1 MSEFSE
7 IMITLAVQHL
17 WQSAVLTILLFL
29 TLKIYPCQSNEI
41 RSWLWL
47 SVFML
52 AVLMPLLIFLPVGG
66 CRDVMQNFLP
76 ETFALIG
83 TNLTVAGFHINFYVW
98 GLAMWAMGTVF
109 QTARLCRSAFYTRR
123 IINATTALP
132 EGLTVF
138 ASDRNYSIR
147 CSSSIS
153 GPMVTGFFHQVI
165 LLPGDMVTRL
175 SPDTIGQIL
184 YHEYAHIQRN
194 DIRIML
200 VQKILSALYWWNPVL
215 HLMMRCLNQSREM
228 ACDERAVLH
237 TSNIRIYTRS
247 LLSCA
252 EHILVTRQPPL
263 MVGIFH
269 NRRNLTQ
276 RIERLK
282 TMNIKM
288 IEHSKTTSLLWSIS
302 LISITLVAG
311 YTVTPRLALA
321 DQIPFAGEQGQNLF
335 PVSKTAPVYP
345 KQAVEQKL
353 EGYVIVKFD
362 ILADGTTDNVTIQ
375 NSSDEIFNKPTI
387 AAARSF
393 VYKPQPGNKVV
404 KNVLHKIVY
413 ELGYADRH

>member
-29 TLKIYPCQSNEI
+29 MFEIYPRQSHEI

-66 CRDVMQNFLP
+66 SGGVMQNFLA
-76 ETFALIG
+76 ETFAPVDNRPAV
-83 TNLTVAGFHINFYVW
+83 TGFHINFYVW
-98 GLAMWAMGTVF
+98 GLVLWAIGTVF
-109 QTARLCRSAFYTRR
+109 QTVRLCRSAFYTRR
-123 IINATTALP
+123 IINAATALP
-132 EGLTVF
+132 EAFTVF
-138 ASDRNYSIR
+138 APDRDYSIY
-147 CSSSIS
+147 CSSRIS
-153 GPMVTGFFHQVI
+153 GPMVTGFFRQVI

-175 SPDTIGQIL
+175 SPDIIGQIL

-215 HLMMRCLNQSREM
+215 HLMVRGLNQSREM

-237 TSNIRIYTRS
+237 SNNIRNYTRS
-247 LLSCA
+247 LLSSA
-252 EHILVTRQPPL
+252 EHVLVTRQSPL

-288 IEHSKTTSLLWSIS
+288 IGHSKTTSLLWSIS
-302 LISITLVAG
+302 LISVTLVAG
-311 YTVTPRLALA
+311 YMATPRLALA
-321 DQIPFAGEQGQNLF
+321 GQVAFAGEQGRNLF

-362 ILADGTTDNVTIQ
+362 ILTDGTTANVTIQ
-375 NSSDEIFNKPTI
+375 DSSDKIFNKPTI
-387 AAARSF
+387 TAARSF

-413 ELGYADRH
+413 ELGDADKH